1 MRRALAVAAFASLL
15 ACATIADAQPA
26 RAPAPNG
33 PATATPPTTAPPAT
47 ASAPPAS
54 APPAT
59 AAAAIEPPKLV
70 SEPEVDYPAGAHGD
84 KTVVV
89 VVLINALGF
98 VADVTPEDKEE
109 PFASAAVAT
118 VKQWKFEPATRAGN
132 AIPARIKLEV
142 VFRAP
147 VVTETPPEPEP
158 AQPVDNPSKGAGN
171 REATAKPSPKP
182 AREEVEEVKVR
193 GEREP
198 GRTVTLSR
206 QEVRQI
212 PGAFGDPFRAV
223 EIMPGVTPIV
233 SGLPFFFI
241 RGAPPGNVGYYL
253 DGVRIPLLFHV
264 GVGPSVVHPG
274 LVNRVDLYPG
284 GYPARFGR
292 FSGGIVSGETS
303 PPLDHAHGEFNV
315 RLFDAGAL
323 VETPWDLPFGQK
335 RADKDKRGSITLGG
349 RYSYTA
355 FLLTQLASDTLLD
368 YWDYQLRA
376 SYKLTPDDT
385 ISTFV
390 FGSYDYLGQRTP
402 TQDITLF
409 GTEFHRIDTRYD
421 HKLGDRGNFRMA
433 VTTGFDRSRAQEDR
447 FVRDRILGAR
457 SELVYAAT
465 PNVLVRAG
473 TDLQIDNYDVQV
485 VSGTLAP
492 SVARIANY
500 FPSRSD
506 LAFGARL
513 DAIIGVTKG
522 FEVTPGVRSDL
533 FTSQGAT
540 AMAFDP
546 RLAVKTDVTDTFR
559 ILSALGIAHQPPS
572 FVVPVPGF
580 QPGGLAGGLQKAY
593 QESAGIE
600 WDVLK
605 SITGTLTVFHNA
617 FADMS
622 DPLGVRPPQVS
633 GCAPGTFPLDTIA
646 GDRETV
652 NPNGGGGGGGCGT
665 PRFVPGTIGPDRS
678 GGGGQ
683 GADSA
688 GSQTTANAFTVRT
701 KGEAYGVELFLKK
714 KLTDRIGGFLSYT
727 LSRSTRTYDG
737 RTYIA
742 SFDRTHVLNTALA
755 FDLGRNWRAGTR
767 FTFYTGLPKAPD
779 PTSDSTRLSPFYR
792 VDLRLEKRWNLGKT
806 WWISFVAEWMNA
818 TLTKEQVSTTCTLSG
833 CTAQEIGPVTIP
845 SIGAEG
851 GF

>member
-1 MRRALAVAAFASLL
+1 MRRFVVALLFLLASSFAAPAFA
-15 ACATIADAQPA
+15 Q
-26 RAPAPNG
+26 
-33 PATATPPTTAPPAT
+33 
-47 ASAPPAS
+47 
-54 APPAT
+54 
-59 AAAAIEPPKLV
+59 AIEPPKLV
-70 SEPEVDYPAGAHGD
+70 SEPEVDYPAGAKAD
-84 KTVVV
+84 KTVIV
-89 VVLINALGF
+89 VVLVNAEGF
-98 VADVTPEDKEE
+98 VGDVTPEDPEE

-118 VKQWKFEPATRAGN
+118 VKQWKFEPATRNGKPV
-132 AIPARIKLEV
+132 PARIKIEV
-142 VFRAP
+142 SFKAP
-147 VVTETPPEPEP
+147 VVTEAPPEPVAPPPVAP
-158 AQPVDNPSKGAGN
+158 AA
-171 REATAKPSPKP
+171 P
-182 AREEVEEVKVR
+182 ARPKLTPATEVIEEVKVR

-233 SGLPFFFI
+233 SGLPFFFV

-292 FSGGIVSGETS
+292 FSGGIVAGETA
-303 PPLDHAHGEFNV
+303 PPLDHPHGEFNV

-323 VETPWDLPFGQK
+323 VETPWDLPGTN
-335 RADKDKRGSITLGG
+335 RETKDKRGSILLGG

-355 FLLTQLASDTLLD
+355 FLLTQIASDTLLD

-390 FGSYDYLGQRTP
+390 FGSYDYLGQRTA

-447 FVRDRILGAR
+447 FVRDRLLGAR
-457 SELVYAAT
+457 SELTYAVS
-465 PNVLVRAG
+465 PDVLVRAG
-473 TDLQIDNYDVQV
+473 TDLQLDNYDIQV
-485 VSGTLAP
+485 VQGTLSP
-492 SVARIANY
+492 SVARVANF
-500 FPSRSD
+500 FPSRTD
-506 LAFGARL
+506 LAFGARA
-513 DAIIGVTKG
+513 DAVIGVAKG
-522 FEVTPGVRSDL
+522 FEVTPGIRSDL
-533 FTSQGAT
+533 YTSQGAT
-540 AMAFDP
+540 AMAIDP
-546 RLAVKTDVTDTFR
+546 RLATKTELTKNVR
-559 ILSALGIAHQPPS
+559 ALAALGIAHQPPS

-580 QPGGLAGGLQKAY
+580 QPGGLRGGLQTAY
-593 QESAGIE
+593 QESGGVE
-600 WDVLK
+600 VDLFK
-605 SITGTLTVFHNA
+605 SVTATLTLYHNA
-617 FADMS
+617 FDNMS
-622 DPLGVRPPQVS
+622 DPLGVRPPEVS
-633 GCAPGTFPLDTIA
+633 GCAPGTFPTDSIA
-646 GDRETV
+646 GDRGTV
-652 NPNGGGGGGGCGT
+652 GGGGGGNTCGV
-665 PRFVPGTIGPDRS
+665 PRFIPGRIGPDRS

-688 GSQTTANAFTVRT
+688 GAQRTANAFEVRT
-701 KGEAYGVELFLKK
+701 KGEAYGLELFVKK

-727 LSRSTRTYDG
+727 LSRSTRTFDG

-755 FDLGRNWRAGTR
+755 FDLGRNWRAGSR

-779 PTSDSTRLSPFYR
+779 PTSDSTRLDPFYR
-792 VDLRLEKRWNLGKT
+792 IDLRLEKRWNFGKT
-806 WWISFVAEWMNA
+806 WWISFVAEWMNV
-818 TLTKEQVSTTCTLSG
+818 TLHKEQVSTTCTLSG